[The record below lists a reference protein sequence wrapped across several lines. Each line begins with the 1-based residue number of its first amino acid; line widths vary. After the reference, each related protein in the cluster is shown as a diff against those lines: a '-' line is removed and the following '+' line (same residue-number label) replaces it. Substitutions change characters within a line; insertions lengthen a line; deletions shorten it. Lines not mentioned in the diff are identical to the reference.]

1 MPYSMEYDEQ
11 GIISIKVQGALT
23 MTVVRNFATDAV
35 HLAKEKNCFRVLTD
49 LREAT
54 LKLSM
59 LELYNLPKVLSEIAA
74 TTGLQVYQFKRVVIT
89 RDDDEELLPFYEN
102 VARNRI
108 QNLRLFH
115 DVESAQQWLLEA

>member
-23 MTVVRNFATDAV
+23 MTVVRNFAMDAV

-74 TTGLQVYQFKRVVIT
+74 TAGLQVYQFKRVVIT

-108 QNLRLFH
+108 RNLRLFH
-115 DVESAQQWLLEA
+115 DVESARQWLLEA